1 MQMRAQIQGRG
12 LLFLRSHGRNPE
24 LLGRGAGGF
33 GRDWRR
39 GRQGTG
45 VVGGGATG
53 DTGLRLRP
61 QVTPE
66 GVRTSGVD
74 RSPES
79 LRAGPL
85 EPRGRAPHG
94 NRRGRRRSEPNPRGA
109 VQPQKRRGAA
119 SPSPYANLGA
129 PRSAPARPAEEE
141 AEGGTPG
148 PVRPASSR
156 RPRPERPPPAPPAA
170 SRDARPAEPRVGRP
184 GDLLCK
190 EVTSGPGLSAE
201 GRGAQL
207 GATSRIGSLS
217 DYRGGDLASWG
228 RVRTVFPV
236 FIWDAAVSPR
246 GF

>member
-24 LLGRGAGGF
+24 LLRRGAGGF

-109 VQPQKRRGAA
+109 VQSQKRRGK
-119 SPSPYANLGA
+119 NTGV
-129 PRSAPARPAEEE
+129 
-141 AEGGTPG
+141 GGHFVLQGHLPDPGIKPTPLALTG
-148 PVRPASSR
+148 GFFTTEPLICR
-156 RPRPERPPPAPPAA
+156 RETF
-170 SRDARPAEPRVGRP
+170 V
-184 GDLLCK
+184 
-190 EVTSGPGLSAE
+190 
-201 GRGAQL
+201 
-207 GATSRIGSLS
+207 
-217 DYRGGDLASWG
+217 
-228 RVRTVFPV
+228 
-236 FIWDAAVSPR
+236 AAVEMA
-246 GF
+246 